1 MVLNKNENY
10 TINKDK
16 PNKSA
21 TNRILII
28 LLVGGFMS
36 MLSETALNIAFPSIM
51 AQFHISAGTVQWLTT
66 IYVYVSGIVFLI
78 SAFLIQRF
86 STRRLFTASMGFLII
101 GTLVASISPNF
112 LVLFAGRVIQA
123 IGTGIIV
130 PLIFNTVLIL
140 IPDEKRGATMGLV
153 TLVVMFAPTIAP
165 VIMGFIMGFLDW
177 HWFFVLVLVCFI
189 AIAIAGISFLSN
201 VTEVGRPKLDFLS
214 VILAAIGFGG
224 VVIGLGGMGDNGL
237 SPNVIIPLIVGII
250 GLVIFAIRQLTM
262 EKPMLDLHVF
272 KYPFF
277 SIGIMITMINVMI
290 VFAMVIILPIYLQ
303 NALGTTSFMASLVL
317 LPGGILNCILSL
329 ISGRIYDE
337 HGPKLVIS
345 SGLALMCIS
354 MALFSFLSASTLLTV
369 IVLLLICFFIGT
381 GLVMASNQ
389 TNTLGN
395 LPPKYYASGSAIMTT
410 LQQIGGAIGSALF
423 VSFMIFGQNNY
434 LQNLVNP
441 SVTQQVLALV
451 SGVDFAYLIGAVV
464 IGVVFVLSL
473 FLKREVPTGK

>member
-1 MVLNKNENY
+1 
-10 TINKDK
+10 
-16 PNKSA
+16 
-21 TNRILII
+21 
-28 LLVGGFMS
+28 
-36 MLSETALNIAFPSIM
+36 
-51 AQFHISAGTVQWLTT
+51 
-66 IYVYVSGIVFLI
+66 
-78 SAFLIQRF
+78 
-86 STRRLFTASMGFLII
+86 
-101 GTLVASISPNF
+101 
-112 LVLFAGRVIQA
+112 
-123 IGTGIIV
+123 
-130 PLIFNTVLIL
+130 
-140 IPDEKRGATMGLV
+140 
-153 TLVVMFAPTIAP
+153 
-165 VIMGFIMGFLDW
+165 
-177 HWFFVLVLVCFI
+177 
-189 AIAIAGISFLSN
+189 
-201 VTEVGRPKLDFLS
+201 
-214 VILAAIGFGG
+214 
-224 VVIGLGGMGDNGL
+224 MGDNGL

-395 LPPKYYASGSAIMTT
+395 LPPKYYASGSATMTT